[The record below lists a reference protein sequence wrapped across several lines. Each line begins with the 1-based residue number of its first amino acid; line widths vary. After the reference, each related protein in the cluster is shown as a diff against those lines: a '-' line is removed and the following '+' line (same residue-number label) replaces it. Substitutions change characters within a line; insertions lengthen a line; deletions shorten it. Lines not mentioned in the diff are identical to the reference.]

1 MRERLK
7 QIQRI
12 SATGG
17 KSFLVSVSY
26 PQPLPAGDY
35 RQCLLRK
42 IRAQKWVKDVGLLR
56 GNFPNSPF
64 KRGSR
69 RLSKQRQSGLDHTEE
84 DFSLT

>member
-1 MRERLK
+1 MDFCDRREKGVLSSTLPTPLLPPPNPPGSLFEDNVSSEK
-7 QIQRI
+7 IQ
-12 SATGG
+12 
-17 KSFLVSVSY
+17 
-26 PQPLPAGDY
+26 
-35 RQCLLRK
+35 
-42 IRAQKWVKDVGLLR
+42 AQKWVKDVGLLR